1 MEYPYVVASLP
12 MLNLGERPPFTT
24 QEFLFKCEGALQA
37 KDLRCLRRMLA
48 GEAASC
54 RQPFAQAWNRC
65 ETQLRLAIAHVRAG
79 RLGVERPED
88 VAKYRTLD
96 PDAQRVV
103 VDAFAKTHPLE
114 RERVLD
120 EYRWHLLNELAF
132 QDAFGL
138 ATVLAFGL
146 KLQIADRWADLGTDR
161 GEKAFEEHAAR
172 IAEKR
177 ETVTA

>member
-12 MLNLGERPPFTT
+12 LLILGERPTFTT
-24 QEFLFKCEGALQA
+24 QEFLFKCEGALLA
-37 KDLRCLRRMLA
+37 HDLRCLRRLLT
-48 GEAASC
+48 GEAGSC
-54 RQPFAQAWNRC
+54 KQPFAQAWHRH
-65 ETQLRLAIAHVRAG
+65 EEQLRLAIAHVRAG
-79 RLGVERPED
+79 RLGIERPEES
-88 VAKYRTLD
+88 VKYRTLE

-120 EYRWHLLNELAF
+120 EYRWHMLDELAF

-146 KLQIADRWADLGTDR
+146 KLRIAERWADLETER
-161 GEKAFEEHAAR
+161 GEKAFEQHAAG

-177 ETVTA
+177 ETVSA